1 MLLTDTR
8 CTSDIV
14 NQKGDGNM
22 SALFYALEK
31 SDLTIIQLLMDFP
44 GIEVN
49 NRNDRGECPILYA
62 TGKRHE
68 AVRLFL
74 SNPTTVLDSVLYGTE
89 EDVVN
94 IACSQN
100 SVEMLQMF
108 IEDKRW
114 DPEMINRT
122 PRLGHNDSALST
134 AAKEGFT
141 DIMKILLNQPGVNI
155 NIRDNWRYTPL
166 FHAVERDHPE
176 IVKLLLDKSIVED
189 ENSLKGNIN
198 NDDFQDG
205 NHTLLTLAA
214 EKGNPDIM
222 RMLLDYPG
230 IDVNFK
236 TYKGLIPLTQAMKY
250 NKPMIVEMLL
260 SREDTRLDLIDDEN
274 ESALHY
280 ACSSSY
286 VECVRLFLKDKRCTE
301 IIVNHNI
308 SSRHVWPSAPLLCGA
323 YEGNMEIVKMLL
335 EFPGIDLNVIWED
348 HGYTPLLTALFCGH
362 NEVAKLLLANK
373 NTDIA
378 VTDKENKSALMI
390 ACIHEKSVESFKLLL
405 SHENC
410 PNDFINHKDKNNYSA
425 LSHAANYANEE
436 MVKEL
441 LLEPGIDVN
450 VVNNYGN
457 SLLYCAM
464 ERNWVEVLKLLL
476 ANNNL
481 KLEILS
487 EKAGNPLFAAVEEN
501 NIECVHLFLQDKRC
515 TANILN
521 QWVGGA
527 LLEAVD
533 MRSPVM
539 VRLLIDNPTCDIN
552 IPDYKGVTPLMH
564 AMGPGVAKGDD
575 ICDAKK
581 DDTTIVHLLLAEART
596 KLDLIDKYH
605 GRNALSFGFLSNHL
619 EAIKLFTSDARCTPD
634 LLNNTMIEDDTLL
647 MRAVKDGNEE
657 MVKILASLEDIDCN
671 AGNPLSYAL
680 KRNQPNI
687 LSILLTN
694 QTIKL
699 DIGTD
704 LITACLHQ
712 FNECIRHLTK
722 DTRCTTEILNRK
734 NQFGETA
741 LMTAVVYGNTEIVE
755 YLVDLQGIDL
765 EAENDAG
772 KNVKDLAEKQYGKR
786 YVNIFKN
793 K

>member
-260 SREDTRLDLIDDEN
+260 SREDTRLDIIDDEN

-280 ACSSSY
+280 SCSSSY

-301 IIVNHNI
+301 IIVNHNVPN
-308 SSRHVWPSAPLLCGA
+308 RHVYPSAPLLCGA

-464 ERNWVEVLKLLL
+464 ERNWVEVVKLLL

-501 NIECVHLFLQDKRC
+501 NIE
-515 TANILN
+515 
-521 QWVGGA
+521 
-527 LLEAVD
+527 
-533 MRSPVM
+533 
-539 VRLLIDNPTCDIN
+539 
-552 IPDYKGVTPLMH
+552 
-564 AMGPGVAKGDD
+564 
-575 ICDAKK
+575 
-581 DDTTIVHLLLAEART
+581 
-596 KLDLIDKYH
+596 
-605 GRNALSFGFLSNHL
+605 
-619 EAIKLFTSDARCTPD
+619 
-634 LLNNTMIEDDTLL
+634 
-647 MRAVKDGNEE
+647 
-657 MVKILASLEDIDCN
+657 
-671 AGNPLSYAL
+671 
-680 KRNQPNI
+680 
-687 LSILLTN
+687 
-694 QTIKL
+694 
-699 DIGTD
+699 
-704 LITACLHQ
+704 
-712 FNECIRHLTK
+712 
-722 DTRCTTEILNRK
+722 LNR
-734 NQFGETA
+734 F
-741 LMTAVVYGNTEIVE
+741 
-755 YLVDLQGIDL
+755 
-765 EAENDAG
+765 
-772 KNVKDLAEKQYGKR
+772 
-786 YVNIFKN
+786 
-793 K
+793 